1 MRLCPKTDKNQMWKN
16 YGRDNFATVLDEVV
30 LCMLIIVLCLL
41 NIKQPDM
48 DFYFKDK
55 ATVHSRWRPSRK
67 SLFSLEESPPPPTG
81 LLGRAGIQAPAENDF
96 LEKK

>member
-1 MRLCPKTDKNQMWKN
+1 MESCER
-16 YGRDNFATVLDEVV
+16 GSFVLALDVV
-30 LCMLIIVLCLL
+30 ILCMLNILLCLL
-41 NIKQPDM
+41 YIKQPDM

-96 LEKK
+96 SEKR

>member
-16 YGRDNFATVLDEVV
+16 YGRDNFAIVLDEVV
-30 LCMLIIVLCLL
+30 LCMLCFIYIT
-41 NIKQPDM
+41 QSDM

-55 ATVHSRWRPSRK
+55 ATVHSRWRSSRG
-67 SLFSLEESPPPPTG
+67 SLFFLEGSPPPPTG

-96 LEKK
+96 SGKK

>member
-16 YGRDNFATVLDEVV
+16 YGRDNFAIVLDEVV
-30 LCMLIIVLCLL
+30 LCMLCFIYIT
-41 NIKQPDM
+41 QSDM

-55 ATVHSRWRPSRK
+55 ATVHSRWRLSRS
-67 SLFSLEESPPPPTG
+67 SLSSLEESPPPPTG

-96 LEKK
+96 SGKK